1 MRWCGRDSPSRQLSR
16 QTVGTRDPHAGDSGN
31 PDSNPDKVSGYGP
44 AASSWRRIPP
54 SLAWLESLGWRVT
67 HGLDIAPGEPGA
79 ERADYAQVVLEARLR
94 DALARLN
101 PALPSEALED
111 AFRRL
116 TRPRRRRVGGAQSR
130 AAGRRVVGSLR
141 FG

>member
-1 MRWCGRDSPSRQLSR
+1 M
-16 QTVGTRDPHAGDSGN
+16 SGN
-31 PDSNPDKVSGYGP
+31 FTESVVEK
-44 AASSWRRIPP
+44 AAPR
-54 SLAWLESLGWRVT
+54 LARKPRLAVT
-67 HGLDIAPGEPGA
+67 HGLEIAPGEPGA

-101 PALPSEALED
+101 PVLPPEALAD

-130 AAGRRVVGSLR
+130 AAGRGIVGSLR

>member
-1 MRWCGRDSPSRQLSR
+1 MNSAFTESVVEQAD
-16 QTVGTRDPHAGDSGN
+16 
-31 PDSNPDKVSGYGP
+31 
-44 AASSWRRIPP
+44 
-54 SLAWLESLGWRVT
+54 LACLESLGWSVR
-67 HGLDIAPGEPGA
+67 HGLEIAPGEPGA

-101 PALPSEALED
+101 PALAPEALAD